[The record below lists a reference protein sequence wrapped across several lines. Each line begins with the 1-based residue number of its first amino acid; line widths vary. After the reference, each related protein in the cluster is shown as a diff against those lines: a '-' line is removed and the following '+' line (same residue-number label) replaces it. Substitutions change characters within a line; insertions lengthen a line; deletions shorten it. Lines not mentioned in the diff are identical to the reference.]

1 MTSLV
6 PHIAEMD
13 QDKPGGYKIR
23 DVVQEICIHHTVKN
37 CITAEDEE
45 EDRSDTFAIAILA
58 RDHLTTR
65 NSLDEEDERRDG

>member
-13 QDKPGGYKIR
+13 QDKPSSYKIR
-23 DVVQEICIHHTVKN
+23 DVVQEICIHHTVKD
-37 CITAEDEE
+37 CVTAENEK

-58 RDHLTTR
+58 RNHLITCD
-65 NSLDEEDERRDG
+65 SLDKEDERRDG